1 MKWPLELLAQKQNKE
16 LKGTVM
22 VKAFNVWVTIAVSL
36 ALLITVIVSGAVKIQ
51 RVEDKGNYTD
61 GRINSV
67 ELRIEKRLDRIENL
81 LEKIRNGN

>member
-1 MKWPLELLAQKQNKE
+1 MAKSLNIWI
-16 LKGTVM
+16 
-22 VKAFNVWVTIAVSL
+22 TIIVSL
-36 ALLITVIVSGAVKIQ
+36 LMLITVIVSGAVKIQ

>member
-1 MKWPLELLAQKQNKE
+1 
-16 LKGTVM
+16 M
-22 VKAFNVWVTIAVSL
+22 VKAFNLWVTIAVSL

-67 ELRIEKRLDRIENL
+67 EFRIEKRLDRIENL
-81 LEKIRNGN
+81 LEKIHHGN

>member
-1 MKWPLELLAQKQNKE
+1 MAKSLNIWI
-16 LKGTVM
+16 
-22 VKAFNVWVTIAVSL
+22 TIIVSL
-36 ALLITVIVSGAVKIQ
+36 VMLITVIVSGAIKIQ

-61 GRINSV
+61 GRVNSV

>member
-1 MKWPLELLAQKQNKE
+1 MAKSLNIWI
-16 LKGTVM
+16 
-22 VKAFNVWVTIAVSL
+22 TIIVSL
-36 ALLITVIVSGAVKIQ
+36 VMLITVIVSGAIKIQ

>member
-1 MKWPLELLAQKQNKE
+1 MA
-16 LKGTVM
+16 
-22 VKAFNVWVTIAVSL
+22 KAFNVWVTIAVSL

-67 ELRIEKRLDRIENL
+67 EFRIEKRLDRIENL

>member
-1 MKWPLELLAQKQNKE
+1 MAKSLNIWI
-16 LKGTVM
+16 
-22 VKAFNVWVTIAVSL
+22 TIIVSL
-36 ALLITVIVSGAVKIQ
+36 VMLITFIVSGAVKIQ

>member
-1 MKWPLELLAQKQNKE
+1 
-16 LKGTVM
+16 M

-51 RVEDKGNYTD
+51 RVEDKATYTD
-61 GRINSV
+61 GRVNSV

>member
-1 MKWPLELLAQKQNKE
+1 
-16 LKGTVM
+16 M
-22 VKAFNVWVTIAVSL
+22 VKAFNVWITIAVSL